1 MSSALVNRTQQVV
14 ESGGCINAFLQKDG
28 RSSAPNNTVG
38 GIVYY
43 DMVGDTRP
51 YFRRRRQ
58 KHTQAEFLQVQFIT
72 DTLML
77 VRSWSNVRK
86 HILNLVWCHCFA
98 IHGGHSVTFV
108 PTIEVQIVIHE
119 TSRDVL
125 LLGLGQIGLFD
136 SSTKGSGHGCAAL
149 CAGIRWPAGSGVLVT
164 TCGPT
169 FKSSSTLG
177 VIGHGIL

>member
-1 MSSALVNRTQQVV
+1 
-14 ESGGCINAFLQKDG
+14 
-28 RSSAPNNTVG
+28 
-38 GIVYY
+38 
-43 DMVGDTRP
+43 MVGDTRP

-72 DTLML
+72 DMLML

-86 HILNLVWCHCFA
+86 HILKLVWCHCFA

-108 PTIEVQIVIHE
+108 PTIVVQIVIHE

-136 SSTKGSGHGCAAL
+136 SSTKRIWSWLCGAL
-149 CAGIRWPAGSGVLVT
+149 RRNTL
-164 TCGPT
+164 TCGEWR
-169 FKSSSTLG
+169 
-177 VIGHGIL
+177 IGYYVWSYL